1 MLTVSKGGLNLGM
14 PDYVR
19 DEIEANKFDMSQ
31 EMYHK
36 SIARISKMQSQMRNA
51 STASPPTIS
60 AADPSHPPK
69 TPKTTT
75 SQPSLV
81 PSPLSDPIKCLKIR
95 SEVNNLSTIF
105 SSGKIYDFASSPVF
119 STTALA
125 NKSREKIVDIDFATP
140 DIIPPS
146 ELQSFYA
153 ALTSSVSKVSPGEDA
168 LTRTATGY
176 TVKELRFENWRS
188 INRLLF
194 EAELFE
200 KEMIERRVRGMAMRG
215 KMEGVV
221 DGEGGE
227 GGGEMKRVFEEEEKA
242 KKRIEDVRRG
252 IDGVRKAQGEGEVG
266 WRKEELRVRGLL
278 GRDVNIEGVEGV

>member
-1 MLTVSKGGLNLGM
+1 
-14 PDYVR
+14 
-19 DEIEANKFDMSQ
+19 
-31 EMYHK
+31 
-36 SIARISKMQSQMRNA
+36 MQSQMRNV
-51 STASPPTIS
+51 STTSPPTVS

-69 TPKTTT
+69 SPKTTT
-75 SQPSLV
+75 PQPTLV
-81 PSPLSDPIKCLKIR
+81 PSPLSDPTKCLKIR
-95 SEVNNLSTIF
+95 SEVDNLSTIF

-119 STTALA
+119 STTARA
-125 NKSREKIVDIDFATP
+125 KKSREKIVDIDFATP

-153 ALTSSVSKVSPGEDA
+153 ALTSSVSKVSSGEDA

-176 TVKELRFENWRS
+176 TVKELQFENWRS

-200 KEMIERRVRGMAMRG
+200 KEMIERRVRGMVMRG

-221 DGEGGE
+221 DGEEGE
-227 GGGEMKRVFEEEEKA
+227 GGEMKRVFEGEEKA

-252 IDGVRKAQGEGEVG
+252 IEGVRKAQGKGEVG
-266 WRKEELRVRGLL
+266 WRKEELKVRGLL

>member
-1 MLTVSKGGLNLGM
+1 M
-14 PDYVR
+14 PDYVHG
-19 DEIEANKFDMSQ
+19 EIEANKFDMPQ
-31 EMYHK
+31 EVYYK
-36 SIARISKMQSQMRNA
+36 SMARIYKMQSQMRHA

-60 AADPSHPPK
+60 AADPSPLSK
-69 TPKTTT
+69 SPKTTT
-75 SQPSLV
+75 S
-81 PSPLSDPIKCLKIR
+81 LSDPTKCLKIR

-105 SSGKIYDFASSPVF
+105 SSGKIYNFASSPVF

-153 ALTSSVSKVSPGEDA
+153 ALTSSVSKVSSGEDA

-200 KEMIERRVRGMAMRG
+200 KEMIERRVRGMVMRG

-221 DGEGGE
+221 DGEEGDG
-227 GGGEMKRVFEEEEKA
+227 GGGEMKRVFEREEKA
-242 KKRIEDVRRG
+242 KKRIEDVRRE
-252 IDGVRKAQGEGEVG
+252 IKGVRKARGEGEVG